1 MPGSKFG
8 NQPVRLAFFRRTPG
22 GAWALPMKQ
31 PMTTAILMLLSAMG
45 GAALAVFA
53 MAAFIVGGRSDDFPA
68 ARVDRKVPARKGGQA
83 MRA

>member
-1 MPGSKFG
+1 MT
-8 NQPVRLAFFRRTPG
+8 L
-22 GAWALPMKQ
+22 
-31 PMTTAILMLLSAMG
+31 TTAILMLLSAMG

-53 MAAFIVGGRSDDFPA
+53 MAAFIVGGRSDDLPA